1 MSTETPI
8 QEEVIPVKKRQT
20 KKKPAIENDMQ
31 EVKEETP
38 IEEQKEV
45 EAPKQLSMTEMLY
58 AQIQEPETAAN
69 LAVSA
74 KNLAYRFNNNWFSVS
89 QIVKK
94 TNIKEPQVA
103 AQLMMML
110 ELAGHAQKRE
120 RETGGYLYKIQL
132 SKELQLA
139 ELKKQADEM
148 LVQHKL
154 ILEAIDR
161 IENPQAYEKAP
172 EEIQQVESL

>member
-1 MSTETPI
+1 MENEVKQTEEIVEVKRKPRKAKAPVETKEKAPV
-8 QEEVIPVKKRQT
+8 QEEAPTPV
-20 KKKPAIENDMQ
+20 
-31 EVKEETP
+31 VKSLT
-38 IEEQKEV
+38 EQ
-45 EAPKQLSMTEMLY
+45 LY
-58 AQIQEPETAAN
+58 DQIQEPEAAAN

-139 ELKKQADEM
+139 ELKKQADEL

-154 ILEAIDR
+154 ILEAVDR
-161 IENPQAYEKAP
+161 IENPQAYEKAV
-172 EEIQQVESL
+172 EEIQEVESL